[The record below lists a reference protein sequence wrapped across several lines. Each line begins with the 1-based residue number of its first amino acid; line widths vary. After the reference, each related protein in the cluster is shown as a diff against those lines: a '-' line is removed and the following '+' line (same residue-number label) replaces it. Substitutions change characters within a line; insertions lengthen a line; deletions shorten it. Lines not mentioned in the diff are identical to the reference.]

1 MSGKGSLI
9 VAFLICQVTFAMAQ
23 KVKYKDLI
31 ELLNAKQYEMAE
43 PFLKRYLKENDDN
56 ASAYLYMGIV
66 YQEKSLQ
73 KDLLK
78 QTEPLVVAIDSAIYF
93 YEKVYPLITE
103 KEIKRHGDDNYQM
116 YIRRDMRTGEFRVT
130 QSDVQLDIET
140 RLKSLKEK
148 RERVKPLKNYFVQAE
163 KQYGRAREFYIGI
176 QNKYATEKEFY
187 LRSDDQLLV
196 ELNNLIAVYDS
207 SQAAF
212 KSYKSILENIGK
224 TTYNQQLSLL
234 DITDFKRD
242 GATEADF
249 LVNDLKL
256 WDYTRWAHKS
266 SDVIQKEIIPLRDN
280 LISYDIEINKLDKKL
295 RTDSV
300 SVRNDLTKLVDKL
313 IQSQLKK
320 FDSDPLPTGVFNMKI
335 AELEYFSDLITYK
348 PFRDTAN
355 VALRLSSL
363 EKEIASVRKLDSIA
377 KKLMARDFEKDQLD
391 YKHFI
396 SNAYGTP
403 IVLQA
408 NIKRTQEF
416 AHRELAKK
424 EKEHEDSAQLLK
436 WVFVAPDSVPL
447 FQDENDKHAFKP
459 LVVVNDT
466 YTIGLK
472 YVDSLAVG
480 YFYSI
485 TPSRIPDLGF
495 TFPVDAPNFKKR
507 NLPII
512 KGLGFHETDQVYFAL
527 IYSESKDAEGF
538 PVTVARISRTDGL
551 AWNNNYKFELKPAEL
566 MYSASS
572 GELTIKSTS
581 PTGESKI
588 VVLDKNGK
596 KLQ

>member
-43 PFLKRYLKENDDN
+43 PFLKRYLKENNDN

-78 QTEPLVVAIDSAIYF
+78 QTEPLIIALDSAIYF
-93 YEKVYPLITE
+93 FEKVNPLITE
-103 KEIKRHGDDNYQM
+103 KEIKRNDENYQM
-116 YIRRDMRTGEFRVT
+116 YIRRDMRTGEFGVT

-163 KQYGRAREFYIGI
+163 KQYGRAREFYLAI
-176 QNKYATEKEFY
+176 QNRYANEKEFY
-187 LRSDDQLLV
+187 FRSDDQLLV
-196 ELNNLIAVYDS
+196 ELNNLVAVYDS

-212 KSYKSILENIGK
+212 KSYKSILEKIGK

-242 GATEADF
+242 GATPADF

-256 WDYTRWAHKS
+256 WDYTRWAQKS
-266 SDVIQKEIIPLRDN
+266 FEIIRKEIIPFRDN

-300 SVRNDLTKLVDKL
+300 SVRNDLAKLVNKL
-313 IQSQLKK
+313 NQSQLNK
-320 FDSDPLPTGVFNMKI
+320 FDPDPLPSGVFNMKI
-335 AELEYFSDLITYK
+335 AELEYFSDLITNK
-348 PFRDTAN
+348 PFRDTSN
-355 VALRLSSL
+355 VAFRLSTL
-363 EKEIASVRKLDSIA
+363 EKEIASVRNLDSIA
-377 KKLMARDFEKDQLD
+377 KKLIARDFEKDQLD

-424 EKEHEDSAQLLK
+424 EKELEDNAQLLK
-436 WVFVAPDSVPL
+436 WVFVAPDSIPL
-447 FQDENDKHAFKP
+447 FHEETDKHPFKP
-459 LVVVNDT
+459 LVISNDAFT
-466 YTIGLK
+466 MGLK

-495 TFPVDAPNFKKR
+495 TFPVDDLNFKKR

-512 KGLGFHETDQVYFAL
+512 KGLGFHETDQVYFVL
-527 IYSESKDAEGF
+527 IYCESKEAEGF
-538 PVTVARISRTDGL
+538 PVTVARINRKDGL
-551 AWNNNYKFELKPAEL
+551 VWNNNYKFELKPSAL
-566 MYSASS
+566 IYSASS

-581 PTGESKI
+581 HTGESKI
-588 VVLDKNGK
+588 VVIDKAGK
-596 KLQ
+596 RLQ

>member
-1 MSGKGSLI
+1 MSGKSSLI
-9 VAFLICQVTFAMAQ
+9 VAFLLCQVTFAMAQ

-43 PFLKRYLKENDDN
+43 PFLKRYLKENDNN

-78 QTEPLVVAIDSAIYF
+78 QTEPLIIALDSAIYF
-93 YEKVYPLITE
+93 YEKAHPMITE
-103 KEIKRHGDDNYQM
+103 KEIKRNDENYQM

-148 RERVKPLKNYFVQAE
+148 REKIKPLKSYFIQAE
-163 KQYGRAREFYIGI
+163 KQYGRAREFYFGI
-176 QNKYATEKEFY
+176 QSKYANDKEFY

-212 KSYKSILENIGK
+212 KNYKSILENIGK
-224 TTYNQQLSLL
+224 TTYNQQLSLV

-242 GATEADF
+242 GATPADF

-256 WDYTRWAHKS
+256 WDYSQWAQKS

-313 IQSQLKK
+313 IQSQLRK
-320 FDSDPLPTGVFNMKI
+320 FDPDPLPTGVFNMKI
-335 AELEYFSDLITYK
+335 AELEYFSDLISNK
-348 PFRDTAN
+348 PFRDTSN

-363 EKEIASVRKLDSIA
+363 EKEISSVRKLDSIA
-377 KKLMARDFEKDQLD
+377 KKLVARDFEKDQLD

-416 AHRELAKK
+416 AHRELVKK
-424 EKEHEDSAQLLK
+424 EKELQENSQLLK

-447 FQDENDKHAFKP
+447 FHEETDKHPFKP
-459 LVVVNDT
+459 LVIANDN
-466 YTIGLK
+466 YTMGLK
-472 YVDSLAVG
+472 YMDSLAVG

-485 TPSRIPDLGF
+485 TPSRIPDIGL

-512 KGLGFHETDQVYFAL
+512 KGLASHETDQVYFAL
-527 IYSESKDAEGF
+527 IYSESKVGDGF
-538 PVTVARISRTDGL
+538 PATVARINRTEGL
-551 AWNNNYKFELKPAEL
+551 AWNKNYKFELKPSEL
-566 MYSASS
+566 IYSPSS

-588 VVLDKNGK
+588 VVIDKTGK